1 MDNLKTTTA
10 LVRKILEQDTQARN
24 SDHILYLRVLNHVAE
39 KEGINLSEVSVPRF
53 LMRTEEYEC
62 FPIFETVRRTRQKL
76 QAAYPELAACEEVQE
91 ARSEKEAAYYEYAKS
106 EV

>member
-1 MDNLKTTTA
+1 MDNLKTVQA
-10 LVRKILEQDTQARN
+10 LVKKTLEEDKQARN

-39 KEGINLSEVSVPRF
+39 REGINLNEVSVPRF
-53 LMRTEEYEC
+53 LMRTDEYKC

-91 ARSEKEAAYYEYAKS
+91 ARLENEAAYYKYAKS